1 MNVYQKF
8 KGFGN
13 IVLDLDACA
22 FSLEHERAVHCI
34 LCSWA
39 PSSGFATSL
48 WHQKETLKRIVRP
61 QQKFPPYSKLPH
73 AHDQNGSG
81 IRGDRVFK
89 SQH

>member
-34 LCSWA
+34 HGRRADSPRLCA
-39 PSSGFATSL
+39 
-48 WHQKETLKRIVRP
+48 QKETLKRIVRP
-61 QQKFPPYSKLPH
+61 QQKFLPM
-73 AHDQNGSG
+73 
-81 IRGDRVFK
+81 IRMAQGLGGDRVFK